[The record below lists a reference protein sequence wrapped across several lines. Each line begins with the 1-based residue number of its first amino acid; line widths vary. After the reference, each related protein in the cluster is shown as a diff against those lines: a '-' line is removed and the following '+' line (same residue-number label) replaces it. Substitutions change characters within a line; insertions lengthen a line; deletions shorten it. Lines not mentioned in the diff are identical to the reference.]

1 MSEVTDQKVQE
12 ELDYVTSKG
21 YMSGGQWIYV
31 HLAFAFIKAIVYLAD
46 KISEAITNKVS
57 K

>member
-21 YMSGGQWIYV
+21 YMSGGQWIYI